1 MHTANRLLLGALL
14 AAVVPLAAAQAPPPI
29 PGVVCR
35 GEEPFWSLDA
45 GRATAVYTELA
56 ARGRREVVFR
66 GSLQTLSYLSPPVIV
81 WRGDS
86 THLPRETLVATVREE
101 ACKSTMADTPAFAY
115 SVVVSLRSSV
125 VRSGCCSL
133 RTGSEPKPRAGARP
147 AP

>member
-1 MHTANRLLLGALL
+1 MHTANRLLIGALL
-14 AAVVPLAAAQAPPPI
+14 AAVAPLAPAQAPPPI

-45 GRATAVYTELA
+45 GRASAVYSELA

-86 THLPRETLVATVREE
+86 THLPKETLVVTLREE
-101 ACKSTMADTPAFAY
+101 ACRSTMADGPAFAY
-115 SVVVSLRSSV
+115 SAIVSLKSSL
-125 VRSGCCSL
+125 VRAGCCNL
-133 RTGSEPKPRAGARP
+133 RDGNEPKPRAGAKP